1 MQIINLIQGTP
12 EWHAHR
18 AQHFNASD
26 APAMLGVSKYK
37 TRTQLLDEM
46 KSGIVKDVDAA
57 TQRRF
62 NDGHAF
68 EALARPL
75 AEEII
80 GQELYP
86 VTGVEG
92 QYSASFDGLTM
103 DETINFEH
111 KSLNDEIRACKT
123 AADLDE
129 MYRVQMEQQMMIAG
143 SIKTLFMASKWN
155 GEQLVEKREFWYE
168 SDPALRQ
175 KIIQGWEQFAKDLA
189 AHKPKA
195 IKEAPKAEVIEA
207 LPAIHVQIKGEV
219 MASNMNE
226 YKLVAVDYIRSIST
240 DLKDDQDF
248 ANAEQAVKFCK
259 ECEDKLEAARESA
272 LAQTASIDDLMKT
285 IDYIKDNFRAKRLEL
300 DKLVK
305 ERKEAIKAEIVNQ
318 ARAQFDECV
327 RSLEKEI
334 APIRLIVPAPKFAE
348 AAKNKRTL
356 ASLHDAIDTET
367 AAAEMEAFRIAAL
380 VRGNLNA
387 SNDIRKDYGF
397 LFSDLQAIVY
407 KPLDDFNLLV
417 ASRVNEH
424 KQAEAQRIESERE
437 RIRIEEE
444 RKAAVKIAAIP
455 ERVATAQAVV
465 TAAPGAITNMD
476 AAIAGDMETVRGGLP
491 SDDEIICHLAA
502 YYGVHKAEV
511 IDRLCS
517 MDLAERI

>member
-1 MQIINLIQGTP
+1 MKIVNLIQGTP

-92 QYSASFDGLTM
+92 KYSASFDGLTM
-103 DETINFEH
+103 DESINFEH
-111 KSLNDEIRACKT
+111 KSLNDEIRACQA

-129 MYRVQMEQQMMIAG
+129 MYRVQMEQQMMISG
-143 SIKTLFMASKWN
+143 SIKTLFMASKWD

-175 KIIQGWEQFAKDLA
+175 KIIQGWEQFSKDLA

-240 DLKDDQDF
+240 DLKNDQDF

-259 ECEDKLEAARESA
+259 ECEDKLEATRESA
-272 LAQTASIDDLMKT
+272 LAQTASIDELMKT
-285 IDYIKDNFRAKRLEL
+285 IDYIKDNFRAKRLDL

-305 ERKEAIKAEIVNQ
+305 ERKEAIKAEIVAK
-318 ARAQFDECV
+318 ARAQFEEQV
-327 RSLEKEI
+327 SSLEKEI
-334 APIRLIVPAPKFAE
+334 SPIRLIVPAPKFAE

-380 VRGNLNA
+380 IRGNLNA
-387 SNDIRKDYGF
+387 SAEIRKDYGF
-397 LFSDLQAIVY
+397 LFSDLQSIVY

-424 KQAEAQRIESERE
+424 KQAEAMRLEAERE

-455 ERVATAQAVV
+455 EHVATAQAVV

-491 SDDEIICHLAA
+491 SDDEIIRHLAA